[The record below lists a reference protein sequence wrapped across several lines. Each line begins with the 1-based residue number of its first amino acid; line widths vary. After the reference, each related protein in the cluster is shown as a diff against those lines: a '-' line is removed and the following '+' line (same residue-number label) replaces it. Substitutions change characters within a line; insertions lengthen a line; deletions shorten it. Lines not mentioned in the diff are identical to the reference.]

1 MRYGLLRRLVLLA
14 ALAAWGSDAR
24 AQALSDDSSE
34 HLIKA
39 GFVYNFVKLV
49 EWPPSVVG
57 QKKQPIVIGVLG
69 NNPFATTLDRV
80 VYGKTLDGRPFV
92 VKRLKNEEFTDCRCH
107 MLFVGELESARL
119 EEIIRFQATASVL
132 TISEAPDFARRGGM
146 IAFVLHDNK
155 IRFEVNVEAA
165 KQASLTISSRLLSLA
180 TIVTTAR

>member
-1 MRYGLLRRLVLLA
+1 M
-14 ALAAWGSDAR
+14 AAWGSDAR
-24 AQALSDDSSE
+24 AQALGDDSSE

-49 EWPPSVVG
+49 EWPPSVNG
-57 QKKQPIVIGVLG
+57 QKNQPIVIGVLG

-92 VKRLKNEEFTDCRCH
+92 VKRLKNQEYSDCRCH
-107 MLFVGELESARL
+107 ILFVGELESARL
-119 EEIIRFQATASVL
+119 EEIIRFQQTASAL
-132 TISEAPDFARRGGM
+132 TIAESPDFARSGGM
-146 IAFVLHDNK
+146 IAFVLHDGK
-155 IRFEVNVEAA
+155 VRFEVNVEAA